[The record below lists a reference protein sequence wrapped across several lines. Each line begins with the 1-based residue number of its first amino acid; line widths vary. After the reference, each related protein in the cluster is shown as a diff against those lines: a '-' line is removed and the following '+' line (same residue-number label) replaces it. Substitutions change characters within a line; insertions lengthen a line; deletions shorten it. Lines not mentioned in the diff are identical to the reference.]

1 MKFRLSVLSL
11 NRSHG
16 NGELNSSSNG
26 PWDVVYLVPSD
37 GPSLTNDSLDDM
49 IKKLVKHNQN
59 KM

>member
-26 PWDVVYLVPSD
+26 PWDVVYLVPSH

-49 IKKLVKHNQN
+49 IKKIS
-59 KM
+59 